1 LISQRI
7 IILLRRRTLNK
18 HHFIIAAVIALMAGF
33 VGGTMSD
40 KLLKAAQTSP
50 EQEELTRV
58 IVATEIHLV
67 DEQGRERWILKLS
80 KDGEPAMTFINRS
93 GWAPMALGL
102 NKAGLPYYNMV
113 LEPHKGGGASFAL
126 LDSEMRSRAR
136 LGLREDGEPYL
147 SLMDP
152 NGQVRANLGSIDFRN
167 PLTGRTEKRSSSS
180 LMLFSENGR
189 ILFSAPGLSL
199 MPARTF
205 ESAEKGWPFD

>member
-1 LISQRI
+1 
-7 IILLRRRTLNK
+7 LNK
-18 HHFIIAAVIALMAGF
+18 HHFIVAAIIALMAGF

-40 KLLKAAQTSP
+40 RLLKAAESSP
-50 EQEELTRV
+50 KQEKLTRV

-113 LEPHKGGGASFAL
+113 LDPHKGGGASFAL
-126 LDSEMRSRAR
+126 FDSEMRSRVS
-136 LGLREDGEPYL
+136 LGLREDGEPFL

-152 NGQVRANLGSIDFRN
+152 GGQVRANLGSIDFRN
-167 PLTGRTEKRSSSS
+167 PLTGRREKRSASS
-180 LMLFSENGR
+180 LVLFSENGK
-189 ILFSAPGLSL
+189 ILFSAPGLSF
-199 MPARTF
+199 MPARAF
-205 ESAEKGWPFD
+205 ESPEEGWCFD